1 MRAPALQML
10 QSRSS
15 SLAVRCRLP
24 SLGALRQLST
34 QCPAARRAEMLRV
47 DHAGELGAVEIY
59 RGQAWVLRGTS
70 LEPTL
75 RAMQAGEEAHL
86 TRLNSLLGERRVRP
100 SLLAPLWRAAGF
112 ALGVATGLLGRQM
125 AMAATV
131 SVETSISKHYNSQ
144 VRELLEEGGRGG
156 AQRGDEEL
164 VAVFSKHRDEEVEHH
179 DTAVALGAKDAPAF
193 QAQDAAIQLGC
204 AAAIAVASKV

>member
-1 MRAPALQML
+1 MLHRAL
-10 QSRSS
+10 
-15 SLAVRCRLP
+15 VRRLSAGSP
-24 SLGALRQLST
+24 L
-34 QCPAARRAEMLRV
+34 ARRAEMLRV

-86 TRLNSLLGERRVRP
+86 TRLNALLGERRVRP

-156 AQRGDEEL
+156 GQRGDEEL

-179 DTAVALGAKDAPAF
+179 DAALAQGARDAPAF
-193 QAQDAAIQLGC
+193 AAQDAAIKAGC
-204 AAAIAVASKV
+204 ALAIQITTMV